1 MKKILVCI
9 LTILIIIFGIL
20 VYSRFLGIKGLKTNE
35 ILIQDTIPQSF
46 DGLKIVHFA
55 DIHYKKVITEKQVS
69 NLVKEINRLKPDI
82 VIFSGDLLDKDYSIT
97 GNDIKFLVSEL
108 SSIEAKYGSYAVLG
122 DQDISYQEEV
132 NNIYLQSDFIL
143 LENDSVIIQNE
154 NYDRIQLIGI
164 SKYDD
169 IEKVIDSS
177 DKSLYHIVIMHEPD
191 YVDSILDYHIP
202 LVLSSHSIGGSI
214 NIPLIRNLLLPN
226 GAKKYYKSYYKVS
239 DTKLY
244 ISNGIGLNHVNFR
257 FMNTP
262 SINFYRFKKNS

>member
-1 MKKILVCI
+1 M
-9 LTILIIIFGIL
+9 
-20 VYSRFLGIKGLKTNE
+20 
-35 ILIQDTIPQSF
+35 
-46 DGLKIVHFA
+46 
-55 DIHYKKVITEKQVS
+55 
-69 NLVKEINRLKPDI
+69 VKEINRLKPDI

-191 YVDSILDYHIP
+191 YTDTILKNYSDVDLI
-202 LVLSSHSIGGSI
+202 LSSHSINGSI
-214 NIPLIRNLLLPN
+214 NIPIVKKAFLPD
-226 GAKKYYKSYYKVS
+226 GAKKYYQPYYKIN
-239 DTKLY
+239 DTNLY